1 MCIRDRYQRRVH
13 GGKLLIQTQ
22 KEQALDMAT
31 KVLHPP
37 MKWAQRKDKIF
48 LSIEIRDIQNEKV
61 ELKEPN
67 NLIFSCESEKQQY
80 ESHLEFYGE
89 IDVNES
95 RWTKYGRYI
104 QLVIQK
110 KEEGPYWKKL
120 TKDDKKYSNISVD
133 WDKYVDED
141 EEAEQQQ
148 SQPSFGEGW
157 DPSAMQGFGGQGEED
172 SDDEEE
178 HGHDH
183 GIDDLDKEE
192 EINTGDN
199 KEANEDENE
208 EKKE

>member
-1 MCIRDRYQRRVH
+1 MCIRDR
-13 GGKLLIQTQ
+13 
-22 KEQALDMAT
+22 
-31 KVLHPP
+31 
-37 MKWAQRKDKIF
+37 
-48 LSIEIRDIQNEKV
+48 IRDIQNEKV